1 MLFTEMK
8 TRSTEL
14 NKCVHHGYIV
24 GKILIYP
31 RSTDN
36 VFCAIDKEGT
46 DLKKFFRRYTGL
58 SVYGNIKGCT
68 GERLLSQHK
77 AAALPLPS
85 PEMGQAGHSKAPA
98 DWQRKYRDKASAGEG

>member
-58 SVYGNIKGCT
+58 LGCLYI
-68 GERLLSQHK
+68 GIS
-77 AAALPLPS
+77 
-85 PEMGQAGHSKAPA
+85 
-98 DWQRKYRDKASAGEG
+98 RDVQGRDC